1 MRGLISH
8 LRYTARLLLKSP
20 GFTTATVLVLGFGIG
35 ANTAIFSLVNCVL
48 LKPLPYPNP
57 DRLVSIYQIIKGY
70 NKAELDYPDYVDFR
84 NYQSTFDGLAV
95 YVSDDFTLTGS
106 GEPER
111 ISGLYTTG
119 SLFRVLGRPFLL
131 GTPFGEI
138 EHNAE
143 TRSVAVI
150 SDHLWETKFHK
161 DPNIIGA
168 NLLLNGKTFE
178 IVGVTPAQ
186 ANEWERVDVYVPL
199 NLDSDFK
206 DYQGVRS
213 AHFLLVVG
221 RLKEGVTLQQ
231 ATANFDTINRGL
243 GTKYPASNS
252 NVGIRLVP
260 YLDSVVSDYAAT
272 IWLLEAS
279 VACLLLISSANVANL
294 LLTRVQERQREVTIR
309 AALGASRAQL
319 IFQVL
324 LETSVLTFFGGILGL
339 ALAAW
344 GVNLVKSLCPE
355 DVARF
360 QDVRL
365 DNASLIFV
373 LALTACTALL
383 AGILPALL
391 GSDTDLAPALTEAGA
406 RSQTAGPLRQ
416 KKQTALVA
424 GQVAL
429 TFLLLTAAGL
439 LTRSY
444 QELQKE
450 PLGFDTNH
458 ILTADIQLPS
468 SRYSSQEECEA
479 ALSAILEK
487 FRSLPGIA
495 GAALNDDMPFK
506 NIDRI
511 IFGITGQP
519 DPIPA
524 LAPESERQSVSTG
537 YFSVLRLPLLRG
549 RNFTDEDQVNKER
562 VVIINQSLAEKFFPG
577 QDPIGKQLNNLGNK
591 LRGNRIDYRIVG
603 VVADVK
609 HNTPELHPS
618 LFQTYYPYTQDPW
631 NPSLVNA
638 VTLALSVKG
647 DLTAALPP
655 VRRAIASFDPDLALS
670 NVLTMDEVVAK
681 GLTTARRS
689 MLVVSLFSGAA
700 LLLATIGLY
709 AVLSYSVS
717 QRTREFGIRIALGAQ
732 SDNILRLITAQGLK
746 IVGVGLIVGL
756 LASLIL
762 VRFIE
767 GILYGV
773 SATDPFSLCAAV
785 IVLGLAALVACLLP
799 ALRATRINPITA
811 LRE

>member
-20 GFTTATVLVLGFGIG
+20 GFTIATVLILGFGIG
-35 ANTAIFSLVNCVL
+35 ANTAIFSLVNGVL

-57 DRLVSIYQIIKGY
+57 DRLVSIYQVIRGY
-70 NKAELDYPDYVDFR
+70 DKAELDYPDYIDLR
-84 NYQSTFDGLAV
+84 NAQSTFDGLAA
-95 YVSDDFTLTGS
+95 YANDDFTLTGS

-111 ISGLYTTG
+111 ISGLYTSG
-119 SLFRVLGRPFLL
+119 SLFKVLGRPFLL
-131 GTPFGEI
+131 GTPFGET
-138 EHNAE
+138 EDNAE
-143 TRSVAVI
+143 TRLVAVI

-168 NLLLNGKTFE
+168 SLFLNGQTFE

-186 ANEWERVDVYVPL
+186 ANEWARVDVYVPL

-221 RLKEGVTLQQ
+221 RLKGGMTLQQ
-231 ATANFDTINRGL
+231 AKANFDSINRGL
-243 GTKYPASNS
+243 STKYPASNS
-252 NVGIRLVP
+252 NVGIRLVL
-260 YLDSVVSDYAAT
+260 YLDSVVTDYAAT

-294 LLTRVQERQREVTIR
+294 LLTKVQERQREVTIR

-319 IFQVL
+319 ISQVL
-324 LETSVLTFFGGILGL
+324 FETSVLTFVGGILGL

-365 DNASLIFV
+365 DSASLIFV
-373 LALTACTALL
+373 LAITACTAFL
-383 AGILPALL
+383 AGTLPAWL
-391 GSDTDLAPALTEAGA
+391 GSDTDLAPALNEAGA
-406 RSQTAGPLRQ
+406 RSQTAGPRRQ
-416 KKQTALVA
+416 KRQTALVA

-444 QELQKE
+444 KELQKE
-450 PLGFDTNH
+450 PLGFDTNR

-468 SRYSSQEECEA
+468 SRYPSQRECEA
-479 ALSAILEK
+479 ALNAILEK
-487 FRSLPGIA
+487 LRSLPGIA

-511 IFGITGQP
+511 IFGVTGQP
-519 DPIPA
+519 DPTPA
-524 LAPESERQSVSTG
+524 LAPQSERQSVSTD
-537 YFSVLRLPLLRG
+537 YFSVLRIPLLRG
-549 RNFTDEDQVNKER
+549 RAFTDEDLANKER
-562 VVIINQSLAEKFFPG
+562 VVIINQSLAQKFFPG
-577 QDPIGKQLNNLGNK
+577 EDPVGKQLNNLGNK
-591 LRGNRIDYRIVG
+591 ARGSRIDYRIVG

-618 LFQTYYPYTQDPW
+618 RFQTYYPYTQAPW
-631 NPSLVNA
+631 SPSPVNA
-638 VTLALSVKG
+638 VTLILSVES
-647 DLTAALPP
+647 DHAAALPA
-655 VRRAIASFDPDLALS
+655 VRRAIASLDPDLALS

-681 GLTTARRS
+681 GLTSARRS
-689 MLVVSLFSGAA
+689 MLVVGLFSGAA

-717 QRTREFGIRIALGAQ
+717 QRRREFGIRIALGAQ
-732 SDNILRLITAQGLK
+732 AQNILRLVVVQGLR
-746 IVGVGLIVGL
+746 ICVFGLAFGMSG
-756 LASLIL
+756 ALIL
-762 VRFIE
+762 SRFLQ
-767 GILYGV
+767 GVLYHV
-773 SATDPFSLCAAV
+773 PSNDPFTLLVGV
-785 IVLGLAALVACLLP
+785 IVLGLASSVACLLP
-799 ALRATRINPITA
+799 AFRATRVSPIRV